1 MGRIARHIHGMYL
14 RIIAAL
20 RKARSTKGF
29 APYRAKNAIY
39 KADMPRLS
47 LLAVCGHNMVNEKPR
62 SQTRLYGV
70 FPGGK
75 IRVKYA
81 QSACFM

>member
-1 MGRIARHIHGMYL
+1 MGRIARHIHSMYL

-39 KADMPRLS
+39 KADMPRLR
-47 LLAVCGHNMVNEKPR
+47 LLAIFADIMVNK
-62 SQTRLYGV
+62 RLAG
-70 FPGGK
+70 
-75 IRVKYA
+75 
-81 QSACFM
+81 